1 MIRKSKSKEIW
12 SNFFIVGAAKA
23 GTTSL
28 YNYLEDL
35 PEVYMS
41 SLKEP
46 GYFLTSDDIL
56 NRKFMNLIQDKE
68 KYLSFFKDVK
78 NEIAIGEATSLYLCD
93 PDSANY
99 IHQVV
104 PNAKII
110 IILRNPVERA
120 YSNFLMFRQTNEN
133 LSFHRAI
140 HRNFSDPD
148 YDLTRRYLELGF
160 YAKQVKKYLDVFGE
174 KNVKILIFEEFI
186 DDVTH
191 TLKDVLTFLGV
202 KNKTIEVSDKK
213 YNPYL
218 EPRTIFSKSIL
229 SSEKIRK
236 ITKVIPKKIRKSV
249 RDNVLLKEGHKPQ
262 MADKDR
268 AFLKE
273 LYLDDVKKLE
283 HILRRK
289 LPWQIK

>member
-1 MIRKSKSKEIW
+1 
-12 SNFFIVGAAKA
+12 
-23 GTTSL
+23 
-28 YNYLEDL
+28 
-35 PEVYMS
+35 MS

-46 GYFLTSDDIL
+46 GYFLTSDDIPS
-56 NRKFMNLIQDKE
+56 RKFTVPIHDKE

-78 NEIAIGEATSLYLCD
+78 DEIAIGEASPSYLCD
-93 PDSANY
+93 PGTANY
-99 IHQVV
+99 IHKVV

-110 IILRNPVERA
+110 ILLRDPVERA
-120 YSNFLMFRQTNEN
+120 YSHFLMYQQSEEN

-148 YDLTRRYLELGF
+148 YALTRSYLELGF
-160 YAKQVKKYLDVFGE
+160 YTKQVKKYLDVFGE

-186 DDVTH
+186 DDVTR
-191 TLKDVLTFLGV
+191 TLKDVLPFLGV

-213 YNPYL
+213 HNPYSESRSTL
-218 EPRTIFSKSIL
+218 SKYIL
-229 SSEKIRK
+229 SSRKIRK
-236 ITKVIPKKIRKSV
+236 IIKVIPKKIRKNV
-249 RDNVLLKEGHKPQ
+249 RDNVLLKEGHKQQ

>member
-12 SNFFIVGAAKA
+12 PNFFIVGAAKA

-28 YNYLEDL
+28 YNYLKDL

-46 GYFLTSDDIL
+46 GYFLTSDDIPYP
-56 NRKFMNLIQDKE
+56 KFMNLIQDKE
-68 KYLSFFKDVK
+68 KYFSFFKDVK
-78 NEIAIGEATSLYLCD
+78 NEIAIGEATALYLWD
-93 PDSANY
+93 LDSANY

-120 YSNFLMFRQTNEN
+120 YSNFLMLRQTNEN
-133 LSFHRAI
+133 LSFHGAI
-140 HRNFSDPD
+140 HRNFSDLD
-148 YDLTRRYLELGF
+148 YDLTRNYLELGF

-174 KNVKILIFEEFI
+174 KNVKILIFEEFV

-202 KNKTIEVSDKK
+202 KYKTIEVSDK

-218 EPRTIFSKSIL
+218 EPRTILSKYIL

-236 ITKVIPKKIRKSV
+236 ITKVIPKKIRKNV
-249 RDNVLLKEGHKPQ
+249 RDNVLLKEGHKPPI
-262 MADKDR
+262 ADKDR